1 MLRILA
7 LVIALAATAVAQQ
20 DTASA
25 NADPPSA
32 SSKTADS
39 RKIAAIEELL
49 SLTKVDQTLQR
60 ILLQFE
66 AAFSQQVE
74 KLVPPLQDR
83 ELRSK
88 ILQDV
93 QEFQTQIFGF
103 ARGRFRFEN
112 LRPAFV
118 KIYDEMFS
126 SEEIAGLV
134 SFYRSP
140 VGQAWVQKNP
150 AIMEKAT
157 ALSQQIMR
165 EADPEMEKLK
175 DAWVEKMKQKYPDLG
190 QH

>member
-1 MLRILA
+1 
-7 LVIALAATAVAQQ
+7 
-20 DTASA
+20 
-25 NADPPSA
+25 
-32 SSKTADS
+32 
-39 RKIAAIEELL
+39 
-49 SLTKVDQTLQR
+49 
-60 ILLQFE
+60 
-66 AAFSQQVE
+66 
-74 KLVPPLQDR
+74 
-83 ELRSK
+83 
-88 ILQDV
+88 
-93 QEFQTQIFGF
+93 
-103 ARGRFRFEN
+103 
-112 LRPAFV
+112 
-118 KIYDEMFS
+118 MFS